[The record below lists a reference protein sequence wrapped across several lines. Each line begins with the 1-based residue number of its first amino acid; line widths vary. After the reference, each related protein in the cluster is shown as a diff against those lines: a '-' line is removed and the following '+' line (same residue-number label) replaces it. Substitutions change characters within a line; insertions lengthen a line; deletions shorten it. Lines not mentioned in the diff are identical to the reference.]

1 MYAKNKV
8 LTFLE
13 LIKSNKVSGQLIGNK
28 NRNLFN
34 KSYNKA
40 SEGYIRPVIV
50 LASLIAR
57 LKNVDAKLKTTAED
71 LLLDISNSD
80 YLINNWSAKYELV
93 KLYYSRN
100 NDEMVRKLSKDLIED
115 GFFPVYQLFGESF
128 EAEEY
133 YDFHKA
139 IYYYEKGYEK
149 GHMDCGVRL
158 AVLSHSKGNIK
169 QKIQSVLSF
178 IKLSFRLYWKSFKR
192 PKKEYFLELYPHD
205 YDPKHLSSKFSS

>member
-1 MYAKNKV
+1 MYNKNKV
-8 LTFLE
+8 LSFLE
-13 LIKSNKVSGQLIGNK
+13 LIKSYKVSDRLTGGK
-28 NRNLFN
+28 DRNLFN

-80 YLINNWSAKYELV
+80 YQINNWSAKYELV

-115 GFFPVYQLFGESF
+115 GFFPVYQLFGASF

-133 YDFHKA
+133 YDVHKA
-139 IYYYEKGYEK
+139 INYYEKGYEK
-149 GHMDCGVRL
+149 GHMHCGVRL